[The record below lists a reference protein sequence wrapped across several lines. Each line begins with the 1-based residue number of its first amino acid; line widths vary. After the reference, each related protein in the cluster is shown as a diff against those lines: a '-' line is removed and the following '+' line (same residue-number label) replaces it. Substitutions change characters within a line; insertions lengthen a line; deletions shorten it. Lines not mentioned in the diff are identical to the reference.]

1 MDGSLRPMLV
11 STAQSTA
18 LYAISN
24 VLGQI
29 IEGWRRSQPLRFNW
43 AEFVRFVIATTLL
56 NPPCFYWQFWME
68 TNWPGEKDPA
78 GAKGKDAESYLP
90 VPQDFELDD
99 LELQTEGE
107 VHGERAS
114 LEDGR
119 GMRRRS
125 GSGIGEEERG
135 MLQQVQQNGAEA
147 KGKSKMNWRNV
158 FIKWVLDNSLG
169 GLWYTVG
176 FVFLIELFKF
186 KGLKAVGQALVSVS
200 VNQLHACSIA
210 NNWLRIPVP

>member
-24 VLGQI
+24 VCGQL

-43 AEFVRFVIATTLL
+43 AEFLRFVVATTLL

-68 TNWPGEKDPA
+68 NTWPGEQGPDL
-78 GAKGKDAESYLP
+78 KGKRGEDYLL

-99 LELQTEGE
+99 LDVETEGG

-114 LEDGR
+114 LESGT
-119 GMRRRS
+119 GMRQRS
-125 GSGIGEEERG
+125 GSGVGEEEMGRARI
-135 MLQQVQQNGAEA
+135 VQQESGS
-147 KGKSKMNWRNV
+147 KSGMNWRNV
-158 FIKWVLDNSLG
+158 FIKWLLDNSLG

-176 FVFLIELFKF
+176 FIFLIELFKF
-186 KGLKAVGQALVSVS
+186 KGLKAVGQAIINVGQPL
-200 VNQLHACSIA
+200 ACF
-210 NNWLRIPVP
+210 LYC